1 VNVRQVNVPAARRK
15 ALLIVPAY
23 NEEATLALVLQELR
37 DVAPQFDVIV
47 VNDGSTD
54 ATSETARSLGV
65 PVLDLCFN
73 LGIGG
78 AVQTGFKYAL
88 RHGYDAA
95 VQVDSDGQFP
105 PDRIASLVALV
116 MDGGWDMVIGS
127 RYLERPGY
135 EGSHVRRFGN
145 LILSKIAGLFSRQKV
160 TDATSGF
167 RAYSR
172 RALEYLADY
181 YPPDYP
187 EPESIVFLARQGLR
201 IREIPVAMRARQG
214 GVSSIGGLRPL
225 SYMSKVSLA
234 LTLNA
239 FKEKPFPTAERRREE

>member
-1 VNVRQVNVPAARRK
+1 MSVQRVN

-23 NEEATLALVLQELR
+23 NEEASLPAVLQELR
-37 DVAPQFDVIV
+37 EVAPQFDVVV
-47 VNDGSTD
+47 VNDGSDD
-54 ATSETARSLGV
+54 ATGEIARSLGV

-73 LGIGG
+73 VGIGG

-88 RHGYDAA
+88 QRGYGAA

-105 PDRIASLVALV
+105 PDRIASLVSLV
-116 MDGGWDMVIGS
+116 LDAGWDMVIGS
-127 RYLERPGY
+127 RYLADSGY
-135 EGSHVRRFGN
+135 QGTALRRLGN
-145 LILSKIAGLFSRQKV
+145 FILSKLAGLFSRQKV

-167 RAYSR
+167 RAYSG
-172 RALEYLADY
+172 RALEYLARY
-181 YPPDYP
+181 YPADYP
-187 EPESIVFLARQGLR
+187 EPEAIVFLARQGLR
-201 IREIPVAMRARQG
+201 IREEPVEMRPRRG

-239 FKEKPFPTAERRREE
+239 LKEKPFPTAERRRER

>member
-1 VNVRQVNVPAARRK
+1 MSADRVN

-23 NEEATLALVLQELR
+23 NEEASLRLVLEELR
-37 DVAPQFDVIV
+37 EVAPQFDVVV
-47 VNDGSTD
+47 VNDGSSD
-54 ATSETARSLGV
+54 ETSAIARSLGV

-73 LGIGG
+73 VGIGG

-88 RHGYDAA
+88 QQGYDAA

-105 PDRIASLVALV
+105 PDRIASLVSLV
-116 MDGGWDMVIGS
+116 LDEGYDMVVGS
-127 RYLERPGY
+127 RYLAEPGY
-135 EGSHVRRFGN
+135 EGSHLRRLGN
-145 LILSKIAGLFSRQKV
+145 FILSKIAGLFSRQRV

-172 RALEYLADY
+172 RALEYLASY

-187 EPESIVFLARQGLR
+187 EPESSVFLARQGLR
-201 IREIPVAMRARQG
+201 IREEPVAMRARQG

-239 FKEKPFPTAERRREE
+239 LKEKPFPPAERRRDQ

>member
-1 VNVRQVNVPAARRK
+1 MSVERVN
-15 ALLIVPAY
+15 ALIIVPAY
-23 NEEATLALVLQELR
+23 NEEASLRAVLQELR
-37 DVAPQFDVIV
+37 ETAPQFDVVV
-47 VNDGSTD
+47 VNDGSDD
-54 ATSETARSLGV
+54 ATSEIARSLGT

-88 RHGYDAA
+88 TQGYDAA

-105 PDRIASLVALV
+105 PDRIASLVSLV
-116 MDGGWDMVIGS
+116 LHEGWDMVIGS
-127 RYLERPGY
+127 RYLAESGY
-135 EGSHVRRFGN
+135 EGSRLRRFGN
-145 LILSKIAGLFSRQKV
+145 FLLSKLAGLFSRQRV

-172 RALEYLADY
+172 KALTYLASY

-201 IREIPVAMRARQG
+201 IREEPVTMRPRRG

-225 SYMSKVSLA
+225 SYMTKVSLA
-234 LTLNA
+234 LSMNA
-239 FKEKPFPTAERRREE
+239 LKERPFPTSERRRDQ

>member
-1 VNVRQVNVPAARRK
+1 MSVERVN

-23 NEEATLALVLQELR
+23 NEEASLPLVLQELR
-37 DVAPQFDVIV
+37 EAAPQFDVVV
-47 VNDGSTD
+47 VNDGSDD
-54 ATSETARSLGV
+54 ATGEIARSLGV
-65 PVLDLCFN
+65 KVLELCFN
-73 LGIGG
+73 VGIGG

-88 RHGYDAA
+88 RQGYDAA

-105 PDRIASLVALV
+105 PDRIGSLVSLV
-116 MDGGWDMVIGS
+116 LDESWDMVIGS
-127 RYLERPGY
+127 RYLADSGY
-135 EGSHVRRFGN
+135 EGSILRRLGN
-145 LILSKIAGLFSRQKV
+145 YILSTLAGLFSRQKV

-172 RALEYLADY
+172 TALEYLARY
-181 YPPDYP
+181 YPADYP
-187 EPESIVFLARQGLR
+187 EPETIVFLARQGLR
-201 IREIPVAMRARQG
+201 IREEPVEMRPRRG

-239 FKEKPFPTAERRREE
+239 LKEKPFPKAERRREQ

>member
-1 VNVRQVNVPAARRK
+1 MRRGR
-15 ALLIVPAY
+15 
-23 NEEATLALVLQELR
+23 LR
-37 DVAPQFDVIV
+37 A
-47 VNDGSTD
+47 
-54 ATSETARSLGV
+54 SLGV

-88 RHGYDAA
+88 EQGYDAA

-116 MDGGWDMVIGS
+116 LDEGWDMVIGS
-127 RYLERPGY
+127 RYAAASGY
-135 EGSHVRRFGN
+135 EGSALRRLGN
-145 LILSKIAGLFSRQKV
+145 FILSKIAGMFSGQKV

-172 RALEYLADY
+172 RALEYLASY
-181 YPPDYP
+181 YPADYP
-187 EPESIVFLARQGLR
+187 EPESIVFLSKQGLR
-201 IREIPVAMRARQG
+201 ICEVPVEMRPRQG

-239 FKEKPFPTAERRREE
+239 LKEKPFPTAERRREQ

>member
-1 VNVRQVNVPAARRK
+1 VNVERVNALLVVPAF
-15 ALLIVPAY
+15 
-23 NEEATLALVLQELR
+23 NEEASLRLVLQELGE
-37 DVAPQFDVIV
+37 VAPQFDVVV
-47 VNDGSTD
+47 VNDGSSD
-54 ATSETARSLGV
+54 ETGAIARDLNV

-88 RHGYDAA
+88 QQGYDAA

-105 PDRIASLVALV
+105 PDRIASLVSLV
-116 MDGGWDMVIGS
+116 LDEGWDMVIGS
-127 RYLERPGY
+127 RYLAEPGY
-135 EGSHVRRFGN
+135 EGSPLRRLGN
-145 LILSKIAGLFSRQKV
+145 YILSKIAGLFSRQRV

-172 RALEYLADY
+172 RALEYLASY

-201 IREIPVAMRARQG
+201 IREEPVAMRARQG

-225 SYMSKVSLA
+225 SYMGKVSLA

-239 FKEKPFPTAERRREE
+239 LKEKPFPTAERRREQ

>member
-1 VNVRQVNVPAARRK
+1 VSAERVN
-15 ALLIVPAY
+15 ALLILPAY
-23 NEEATLALVLQELR
+23 NEEASLPLVLQELR
-37 DVAPQFDVIV
+37 DTAPQFDVVV
-47 VNDGSTD
+47 VNDGSSD
-54 ATSETARSLGV
+54 ATAAIARELGV
-65 PVLDLCFN
+65 TVLDLCFN

-88 RHGYDAA
+88 ENGYDVA

-116 MDGGWDMVIGS
+116 LDEGWDMVIGS
-127 RYLERPGY
+127 RYLEEPGY
-135 EGSHVRRFGN
+135 EGSVLRRLGN
-145 LILSKIAGLFSRQKV
+145 YILSKIAGVFSRQKV

-172 RALEYLADY
+172 RALEYLASY

-201 IREIPVAMRARQG
+201 IREEPVSMRARQG

-239 FKEKPFPTAERRREE
+239 LKEKPFPTAERRRDK

>member
-1 VNVRQVNVPAARRK
+1 MSVERVN
-15 ALLIVPAY
+15 ALLIVPAF
-23 NEEATLALVLQELR
+23 NEEASLRLVLQELGE
-37 DVAPQFDVIV
+37 VAPQFDVVV
-47 VNDGSTD
+47 VNDGSSD
-54 ATSETARSLGV
+54 ETGDIARALDV

-88 RHGYDAA
+88 QQGYDAA

-116 MDGGWDMVIGS
+116 LDEGWDMVIGS
-127 RYLERPGY
+127 RYLAEPGY
-135 EGSHVRRFGN
+135 EGSPLRRLGN
-145 LILSKIAGLFSRQKV
+145 YILSKIAGLFSRQRV

-172 RALEYLADY
+172 RALEYLASY

-201 IREIPVAMRARQG
+201 IREEPVAMRARQG

-225 SYMSKVSLA
+225 SYMGKVSLA

-239 FKEKPFPTAERRREE
+239 LKEKPFPTAERRRDQ

>member
-1 VNVRQVNVPAARRK
+1 VSVKRVN
-15 ALLIVPAY
+15 ALLIVPAF
-23 NEEATLALVLQELR
+23 NEEASLPLVLQELGE
-37 DVAPQFDVIV
+37 VAPEFDVVV
-47 VNDGSTD
+47 VNDGSSD
-54 ATSETARSLGV
+54 ATADIARALDV

-88 RHGYDAA
+88 QQGYDAA

-116 MDGGWDMVIGS
+116 LDEGWDMVVGS
-127 RYLERPGY
+127 RYLAEPGY
-135 EGSHVRRFGN
+135 EGSTLRRLGN
-145 LILSKIAGLFSRQKV
+145 YILSKIAGLFSRQRV

-172 RALEYLADY
+172 RALEYLASY

-201 IREIPVAMRARQG
+201 IREEPVAMRARQG

-225 SYMSKVSLA
+225 SYMGKVSLA

-239 FKEKPFPTAERRREE
+239 LKEKPFPTAERRRDK